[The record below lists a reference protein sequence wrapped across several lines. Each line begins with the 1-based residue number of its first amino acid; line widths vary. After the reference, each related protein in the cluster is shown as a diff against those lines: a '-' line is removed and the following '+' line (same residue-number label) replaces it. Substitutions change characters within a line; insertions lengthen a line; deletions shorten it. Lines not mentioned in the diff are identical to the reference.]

1 MVPGMTAMNDP
12 QPEAARHRFSVE
24 LEHVSKSFRGRAV
37 LKDCSVRVAPGKTF
51 CLLGRSGTGKS
62 VTLKIMVG
70 LIQPD
75 GGKIRIEGK
84 EIHHRDHEL
93 LAEIRRQI
101 GFLFQNAALFDSIS
115 ISENVAF
122 PLRRHTKK
130 SEDEIRSIV
139 HEKLKEVELEK
150 EGGKMPSELSG
161 GMVKR
166 AGLARALALDPS
178 ILLIDEPSSGLDR
191 ITAKEMYALLLRLKQ
206 NRHVTSV
213 VVTHDVTGV
222 RKFAD
227 EFGVLDQGHIVA
239 CGPHD
244 ELVRS
249 DNKLVRELIAGSET

>member
-1 MVPGMTAMNDP
+1 MTAMNDA
-12 QPEAARHRFSVE
+12 QPEAARQSFAVE

-37 LKDCSVRVAPGKTF
+37 LDDFSARIAPGKTF

-75 GGKIRIEGK
+75 KGAVRIQGK
-84 EIHHRDHEL
+84 ELQHRDAQL

-115 ISENVAF
+115 VGENVAF

-130 SEDEIRSIV
+130 SEEEIRSIV
-139 HEKLKEVELEK
+139 QEKLKEVELEK
-150 EGGKMPSELSG
+150 DSSKMPSELSG

-166 AGLARALALDPS
+166 AGLARALALDPK

-191 ITAKEMYALLLRLKQ
+191 ITANEIYGLLLRLKQ
-206 NRHVTSV
+206 NRHVTTV
-213 VVTHDVTGV
+213 LVTHDVTGA

-227 EFGVLDQGHIVA
+227 EFGVLEQGRLVG
-239 CGPHD
+239 CGGYE
-244 ELVRS
+244 ELTRS
-249 DNKLVRELIAGSET
+249 DNKLVRELIVGSET